1 MDCQRFREKE
11 KRFYEKIGVRKL
23 KELILS
29 LPLPKIGPRDNS
41 SYFLKRGNGI
51 QDLKEHKKYLY
62 FNGIFHGVAFV
73 WFALSISPILSVGIC
88 TIQAYLVMLQRYN
101 YIRIKEAVEKHQ
113 DHEQQKIKNLKL
125 HILEKDA
132 SLRLHKVELYKYRLG
147 QHIVLS
153 ESLDDILDHASY
165 FELLYYKKL
174 FDQLEK
180 ANQEGCWYSE
190 EFYVPALDGYTSNK
204 TLYLTYEVSKK

>member
-29 LPLPKIGPRDNS
+29 LPLPKIEPRDNS
-41 SYFLKRGNGI
+41 SYFLKRGNGL

-62 FNGIFHGVAFV
+62 LNGVFHGVAFV
-73 WFALSISPILSVGIC
+73 CLALSTPPFLSIVIC

-113 DHEQQKIKNLKL
+113 DHEQQKIKNLKI

-132 SLRLHKVELYKYRLG
+132 SLRLHKVELYKYQFG
-147 QHIVLS
+147 KHTTLS
-153 ESLDDILDHASY
+153 ESLEDILDHASY

-174 FDQLEK
+174 FNQLEK

-204 TLYLTYEVSKK
+204 TLYLTYDVSKK